1 MSDDYKRGSVID
13 GRFQLERRLGVGGFG
28 SVWMANDGLARGLGA
43 KVALKL
49 LHPHLAEI
57 GGETL
62 ERFQREAEILQR
74 LDHPSVARPIAFSL
88 EKQPYLAM
96 ELVDGITL
104 SKIIEASKKKSSHI
118 PPDEL
123 MRIIDELCSPIAYAH
138 SLGIVHRDLKP
149 KNVMIVRRAD
159 RLFVKVLDF
168 GVSRLIETSRTRATT
183 VGRMLGTYAYM
194 APEQVKGEAV
204 GPAADQFAL
213 GAMLYELLSF
223 ERYTKLPA
231 KVSDVR
237 PEIPEELDEVITQAM
252 AIEEKDRFA
261 NVELFARAAIEG
273 IRRLKEDKTISV
285 MVLGSSIERAL
296 DPPLETPKSQ
306 IAGWAL
312 GATVASLVAAGVVAG
327 FYLYERP
334 VVTKVEALDVPPVL
348 EPAAEPK
355 PGVEAKVVESATVA
369 DVAPDGGLTE
379 VAPEKRVKAKTKVI
393 VTEKPRDRFPRA
405 RLLLEAA
412 RRRAGETRA
421 IAELQDELA
430 KRAQE
435 LPAGT
440 ERTRLLRRIEESAL
454 AGDVEGLAACL
465 AALDRAAGSR

>member
-1 MSDDYKRGSVID
+1 MSDDYKRGALID
-13 GRFQLERRLGVGGFG
+13 GRFLLERRLGVGGFG
-28 SVWMANDGLARGLGA
+28 SVWRANDALARGLGA

-74 LDHPSVARPIAFSL
+74 LDHPNVARPIAFSL
-88 EKQPYLAM
+88 EKHPYLAM

-104 SKIIEASKKKSSHI
+104 SKIIEASKEKSLHI
-118 PPDEL
+118 PADEL
-123 MRIIDELCSPIAYAH
+123 MRIFDELCSPIAYAH

-223 ERYTKLPA
+223 ERYTKIPA

-252 AIEEKDRFA
+252 ALEAKDRFA
-261 NVELFARAAIEG
+261 GVEDFAKAAIEG
-273 IRRLKEDKTISV
+273 LRRLKEDKTISV

-296 DPPLETPKSQ
+296 EAPPPLKMSMGWP
-306 IAGWAL
+306 IAVTAL
-312 GATVASLVAAGVVAG
+312 ALLVAGIVFG
-327 FYLYERP
+327 FVLYERP
-334 VVTKVEALDVPPVL
+334 VPLEVAAIDVPEPVV
-348 EPAAEPK
+348 AKK
-355 PGVEAKVVESATVA
+355 PGVEAATASVAEPAEILVVDPPLDAGSIAEKKVRPAKVA
-369 DVAPDGGLTE
+369 REP
-379 VAPEKRVKAKTKVI
+379 
-393 VTEKPRDRFPRA
+393 EKPRDRYPRA

-412 RRRAGETRA
+412 RRKNGELRAV
-421 IAELQDELA
+421 AELSDELNRRV
-430 KRAQE
+430 KE
-435 LPAGT
+435 TIEGK

-465 AALDRAAGSR
+465 AALDLASSSR